1 MCSNPFRMA
10 YKVLLVVATVE
21 YIGRAG
27 YLFRYSIFQGIT
39 FQLFPG
45 IRHRRYPHDVLYNFP
60 QGMMVRPSRPN
71 FVVGPHCPKNHAAVK
86 KVLVVGG
93 GIGGQSVA
101 IALAQLGV
109 EVEIAEIQKAFDVY
123 GVGIIQQG
131 NALKALDKIGIA
143 DETMRRGSPYGQV
156 KMYTAG
162 GHSVG
167 LAGPPPQGKFPSHNG
182 ISRRILHEVMFE
194 EAQKLGVR
202 YRMGLTV
209 DELDNGQHE
218 VSATFTD
225 GSKGTYDILI
235 ASDGIYSNMRD
246 MVFGEMQ
253 ARYMGLSVWRYAFPR
268 HEDLD
273 TGYIYYG
280 RRSKIGFI
288 PMSAESMYMFLV
300 SAEGED
306 PKLDRNKYA
315 SMLRDYLSEYPVKIA
330 QDARERITKNEL
342 VNYRP
347 LEALRLP
354 DPWYK
359 SRVII
364 IGDAAHATVPQLGSG
379 AALAIEDAVVLA
391 EELQNA
397 VDVPTGFKSFMERRF
412 DRCMMVVNA
421 SETLAEW
428 ELLEFQGKP
437 LPEGAHPGKLIG
449 QTVGGLMAPF

>member
-1 MCSNPFRMA
+1 M
-10 YKVLLVVATVE
+10 
-21 YIGRAG
+21 
-27 YLFRYSIFQGIT
+27 
-39 FQLFPG
+39 
-45 IRHRRYPHDVLYNFP
+45 
-60 QGMMVRPSRPN
+60 
-71 FVVGPHCPKNHAAVK
+71 AAVK

-101 IALAQLGV
+101 IALTKAGI
-109 EVEIAEIQKAFDVY
+109 EAEIVEIRDAFDVY

-143 DETMRRGSPYGQV
+143 DESMRRGSPYGQV
-156 KMYTAG
+156 KMFTAG
-162 GHSVG
+162 GHPVG
-167 LAGPPPQGKFPSHNG
+167 LAGPPPMGKYPSHNG
-182 ISRRILHEVMFE
+182 ISRRILHEVMFD
-194 EAQKLGVR
+194 EAQELGIK

-209 DELDNGQHE
+209 DQFDNRE
-218 VSATFTD
+218 DAVDVTFTD
-225 GSKGTYDILI
+225 GSKETYDIVV
-235 ASDGIYSNMRD
+235 ASDGIYSKMRD
-246 MVFGEMQ
+246 LVFGEMTPN
-253 ARYMGLSVWRYAFPR
+253 YMGLSVWRYAFPR

-288 PMSAESMYMFLV
+288 PMSEESMYMFLV

-306 PKLDRNKYA
+306 PTLPKDKLA
-315 SMLRDYLSEYPVKIA
+315 EMMRDYLDEYPIKIA
-330 QDARERITKNEL
+330 QDAQAQITNDEL

-354 DPWYK
+354 NPWYK
-359 SRVII
+359 NRIVI

-379 AALAIEDAVVLA
+379 AALAIEDAVVLV
-391 EELQNA
+391 EELQKTDDVNMAFNA
-397 VDVPTGFKSFMERRF
+397 FMQRRYER
-412 DRCMMVVNA
+412 CIMVVNA

-449 QTVGGLMAPF
+449 QTIGGLMAPF